1 MALAKGATVR
11 LHGLQ
16 ARSELNDR
24 VGTIVLYDESKKRY
38 AVKLDDVQAPI
49 LLKPANLQPVGI
61 DDGGSSARRVRLQ
74 ALTADAAAQHALKVE
89 AAAYTETIHA
99 AKSRAEVDDDTWDRV
114 VEIQALVQ
122 RACNSC
128 NVDFPALQL
137 ECLQVDDRACWSRT
151 SVEYAHFLLGRL
163 TAAVRRACQKPSAS
177 PSRVLKLHAC
187 GGANSD
193 PSATPCS
200 RRPYSR
206 RKVRSRM
213 RTPTRCCA
221 SLQTAA
227 RLSTVGPSGL
237 TSRRATRCTASWR
250 SRGTPRHT
258 RGWMRRA
265 RRWPQR
271 PPPAAAAAAR
281 VWELRVRMTR
291 VWPQRGDPCSASCSG
306 YRWHGRHMGRHPAH
320 GLDAWY
326 CCIWDESD
334 DMMQIRV
341 VVAHSC
347 SIKYCSSAL
356 QAQSRFL
363 LYRHRYCTQ
372 SYMIV

>member
-74 ALTADAAAQHALKVE
+74 ALTADAADQHALKVE

-151 SVEYAHFLLGRL
+151 SVEYAHFLLGQADSSGAPRL
-163 TAAVRRACQKPSAS
+163 SEAKRLAK
-177 PSRVLKLHAC
+177 RVLKLHAC

-193 PSATPCS
+193 QCRDALLATAVLAAEGPFSQADADALLRVAPDSCPALNS
-200 RRPYSR
+200 GTVWADIKARDKMHRELEESWD
-206 RKVRSRM
+206 
-213 RTPTRCCA
+213 TETH
-221 SLQTAA
+221 A
-227 RLSTVGPSGL
+227 RLDAKG
-237 TSRRATRCTASWR
+237 AA
-250 SRGTPRHT
+250 
-258 RGWMRRA
+258 M
-265 RRWPQR
+265 
-271 PPPAAAAAAR
+271 AAAAAAGGGGGGAS
-281 VWELRVRMTR
+281 VGAAGANDSSVATE
-291 VWPQRGDPCSASCSG
+291 RGDPCSASCS
-306 YRWHGRHMGRHPAH
+306 
-320 GLDAWY
+320 
-326 CCIWDESD
+326 E
-334 DMMQIRV
+334 
-341 VVAHSC
+341 
-347 SIKYCSSAL
+347 
-356 QAQSRFL
+356 
-363 LYRHRYCTQ
+363 
-372 SYMIV
+372 